1 MAEVTHNL
9 ALASAEAKLQRGL
22 ITQAEYEHILETN
35 REIAAME
42 GVLQVRNLDTGS
54 SQTMTLTDID
64 SIFDTFGTAVEPPP
78 TRLLSTVEEA
88 EEHEASFHSA
98 HEGGLKEGA
107 EADDDLEGLADAG
120 EGGRDHTGDG
130 AATGACETLDDTE
143 AGAEEEEEDS
153 GDDEEASTAVSSAK
167 RKLRQGI
174 ITSEEYQQLV
184 AADQR
189 HEVQS
194 ERMRQLSR
202 LRQLSMADFELK
214 KLLGRG
220 AFGTVLLVQLKPE
233 VCSTIGLAAA
243 TGSSDSSPTSAAG
256 AADTRPAA
264 DASIATEAKRQHHFF
279 AVKVLRKLDMTSYT
293 KHRTQLERE
302 IMARVHHP
310 FIATLEFAFQSEEK
324 LYLGMEFFQGGDLF
338 HHIAK
343 ARRQRKSGG
352 IGLARARF
360 YAAELVAALAHLH
373 SKAIAYRDLKP
384 SNVMLDS
391 YGHIR
396 LVDFGLC
403 KQQVLSRRKA
413 RTFVG
418 TRAYVA
424 PEVIRMSLKYAP
436 PSRSGLRPP
445 GYGHACDWWS
455 LGIIL
460 YEMLSGTTPFD
471 AQTPRRTFHNILNVE
486 PAFPHCIKRV
496 ARSMLKGLL
505 RKDPRWRLGCESLDG
520 ITDSSPSSI
529 MSHDFFMSWKGFD
542 WEMLERKQIA
552 PPWQPSLDGT
562 PLDMTYV
569 DQTFCEAEP
578 TDSPQV
584 PGGLTESERQQHH
597 FDQFTYILRS
607 GESLDDSAKSSGD
620 PTTAD

>member
-9 ALASAEAKLQRGL
+9 ALASAEAKLRRGL

-64 SIFDTFGTAVEPPP
+64 SIFDTFGTAMEPVP

-98 HEGGLKEGA
+98 QELGPQDGA

-120 EGGRDHTGDG
+120 EGGRDHTGDDT
-130 AATGACETLDDTE
+130 AAGACETLDDSE
-143 AGAEEEEEDS
+143 GGADEEEEES
-153 GDDEEASTAVSSAK
+153 ADDEEASTAVSSAK

-233 VCSTIGLAAA
+233 VCSTIGLAAP
-243 TGSSDSSPTSAAG
+243 SDSCPSSHVSAS
-256 AADTRPAA
+256 DTQLTA
-264 DASIATEAKRQHHFF
+264 DASITTEAKRQHHFF

-391 YGHIR
+391 YGHI
-396 LVDFGLC
+396 L
-403 KQQVLSRRKA
+403 
-413 RTFVG
+413 
-418 TRAYVA
+418 
-424 PEVIRMSLKYAP
+424 
-436 PSRSGLRPP
+436 
-445 GYGHACDWWS
+445 
-455 LGIIL
+455 
-460 YEMLSGTTPFD
+460 
-471 AQTPRRTFHNILNVE
+471 
-486 PAFPHCIKRV
+486 
-496 ARSMLKGLL
+496 
-505 RKDPRWRLGCESLDG
+505 
-520 ITDSSPSSI
+520 
-529 MSHDFFMSWKGFD
+529 
-542 WEMLERKQIA
+542 
-552 PPWQPSLDGT
+552 
-562 PLDMTYV
+562 
-569 DQTFCEAEP
+569 
-578 TDSPQV
+578 
-584 PGGLTESERQQHH
+584 
-597 FDQFTYILRS
+597 
-607 GESLDDSAKSSGD
+607 
-620 PTTAD
+620 